1 MLNLKYIDKK
11 TEKERIKKAMKDFK
25 YKNYIITFDFYHHG
39 EYSIFFY
46 GDDLIFMTLADAK
59 KAIDELTANE
69 R

>member
-1 MLNLKYIDKK
+1 LKYIDKK
-11 TEKERIKKAMKDFK
+11 TGKRKDQKKMKDYK
-25 YKNYIITFDFYHHG
+25 YKNYIITFNFYHHG

-46 GDDLIFMTLADAK
+46 GDDLIFMTLEDAR

>member
-1 MLNLKYIDKK
+1 MLNLKYIDKNGKRKDQK
-11 TEKERIKKAMKDFK
+11 TMKDYK

-46 GDDLIFMTLADAK
+46 GDDLIFTTLADAK

>member
-1 MLNLKYIDKK
+1 
-11 TEKERIKKAMKDFK
+11 MKDYT
-25 YKNYIITFDFYHHG
+25 YKNYIITFNFYHYG

>member
-1 MLNLKYIDKK
+1 
-11 TEKERIKKAMKDFK
+11 MKDYK
-25 YKNYIITFDFYHHG
+25 YKNYIITFNFYHHG

-46 GDDLIFMTLADAK
+46 GDDLIFMTLEDAR

>member
-1 MLNLKYIDKK
+1 MLNLKYIDKDGK
-11 TEKERIKKAMKDFK
+11 RKDQRIMKDYR
-25 YKNYIITFDFYHHG
+25 YKNYIITFNFYHHG

>member
-1 MLNLKYIDKK
+1 MLNLKYIDKDGK
-11 TEKERIKKAMKDFK
+11 RKVQRIMKDYK
-25 YKNYIITFDFYHHG
+25 YKNYIITFNFYHHG